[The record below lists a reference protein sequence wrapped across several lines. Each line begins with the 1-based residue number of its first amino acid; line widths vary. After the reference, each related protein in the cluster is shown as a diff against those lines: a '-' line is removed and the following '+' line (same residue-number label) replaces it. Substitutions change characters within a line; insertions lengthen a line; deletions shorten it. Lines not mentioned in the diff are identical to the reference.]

1 MIQTFENNEFKA
13 TVEYCGDDMHKVT
26 YTGPGMKPF
35 TNLVFNED
43 QDKGEKDSIDCL
55 LYTSPSPRDISGSR
69 MPSSA

>member
-13 TVEYCGDDMHKVT
+13 TVEYCGNDMHKVT

-43 QDKGEKDSIDCL
+43 QDKGEKDSIEMAEKFVNSRGTNGKECL
-55 LYTSPSPRDISGSR
+55 FYN
-69 MPSSA
+69 

>member
-13 TVEYCGDDMHKVT
+13 TVEYCGNDMHKVT

-43 QDKGEKDSIDCL
+43 QDKGEKDSIEMAEKFV
-55 LYTSPSPRDISGSR
+55 SSR
-69 MPSSA
+69 GKNGK

>member
-13 TVEYCGDDMHKVT
+13 TVEYCGNDMHKVT

-43 QDKGEKDSIDCL
+43 QDKGEKDSIEMAEKFVN
-55 LYTSPSPRDISGSR
+55 SR
-69 MPSSA
+69 GTNGK